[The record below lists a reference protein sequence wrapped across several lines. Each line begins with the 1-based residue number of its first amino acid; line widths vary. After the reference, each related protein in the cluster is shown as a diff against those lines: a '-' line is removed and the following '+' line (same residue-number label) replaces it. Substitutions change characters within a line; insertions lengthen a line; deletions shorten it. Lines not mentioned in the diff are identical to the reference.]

1 MARGS
6 TWRNAAEFALAWL
19 VIQVLRWAPL
29 PSAKAIAAALSD
41 AGRLLTPRWRRTAHT
56 NLAIAFPDWTPEQ
69 QKRVVRQCYRNLGA
83 NLLAI
88 ARLPR
93 LTPANVSQ
101 WIRYDGFEH
110 YEDAIAQGRGVIFLT
125 AHLGVWELSAAAHAL
140 YGHPMSL
147 MVRPLDN
154 PLLDR
159 LIDARRRLFG
169 NRTIR
174 KKDSAREV
182 LSVLRNN
189 GAVGILADQNAAGS
203 DGVFVDV
210 FGRKASATKGVAQ
223 IAARTGA
230 AVVPGF
236 AVWNEAE
243 RSYVLKFYPAV
254 ELVESASRETDLLE
268 NTQRC
273 QQAIE
278 RAIRDNPGQWLWI
291 HRRWKRRPDG
301 QPAVY

>member
-1 MARGS
+1 VARGS
-6 TWRNAAEFALAWL
+6 TWRNAAEFAPAWL

-29 PSAKAIAAALSD
+29 PLAKAIAAALAD
-41 AGRLLTPRWRRTAHT
+41 AVRLLTPRWRRTAHA
-56 NLAIAFPDWTPEQ
+56 NLAIAFPDWTQEQ
-69 QKRVVRQCYRNLGA
+69 HKRLVRQCYGNLGS

-93 LTPANVSQ
+93 LAPANISQ
-101 WIRYDGFEH
+101 WIRYDGLEN
-110 YEDAIAQGRGVIFLT
+110 YEKAIAQGRGVIFLT
-125 AHLGVWELSAAAHAL
+125 AHLGVWELSAAAHAI

-154 PLLDR
+154 PYLDR

-182 LSVLRNN
+182 LSVLRDN

-236 AVWNEAE
+236 AIWNDAA
-243 RSYVLKFYPAV
+243 RRYVLKFYPAL
-254 ELVESASRETDLLE
+254 ELVESADREADLLE

-273 QQAIE
+273 QAAIE
-278 RAIRDNPGQWLWI
+278 RAIRDHPGQWLWI
-291 HRRWKRRPDG
+291 HRRWKR
-301 QPAVY
+301 QPGSQPSVY